1 MEKCIS
7 QWIPCAVHIQ
17 PVDNMSIRNREG
29 YPQIHGDNPPWF
41 LSTFPLQDSK
51 GLIHRVMHLHAFDAL
66 DKLPNGVI
74 ELAVLLPFL
83 GDLVVGMDDRGMI
96 PAAEAAADLGQRG
109 VGELAAEIH
118 GNLPGKSQI
127 AGPLLGQQIVDIDLE
142 VGGPRFPG

>member
-1 MEKCIS
+1 
-7 QWIPCAVHIQ
+7 
-17 PVDNMSIRNREG
+17 
-29 YPQIHGDNPPWF
+29 
-41 LSTFPLQDSK
+41 
-51 GLIHRVMHLHAFDAL
+51 MHLHAFDAL
-66 DKLPNGVI
+66 DKLLNGVI

-96 PAAEAAADLGQRG
+96 PAAKAAADLGQRG

-142 VGGPRFPG
+142 VGGNDFLDDFQRDLLRLVGRENIFDFSIGKI